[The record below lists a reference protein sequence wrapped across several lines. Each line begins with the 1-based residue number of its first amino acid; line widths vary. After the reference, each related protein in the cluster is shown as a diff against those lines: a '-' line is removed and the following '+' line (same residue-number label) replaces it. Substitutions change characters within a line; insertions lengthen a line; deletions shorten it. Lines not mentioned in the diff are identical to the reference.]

1 MDDEI
6 EKVAKS
12 CEACLEAKQAPAK
25 APLQPWTW
33 PSKPWQRIHIDYAG
47 PFMGKSF
54 LLAIDAHSK
63 WGEVFE
69 MSSTTTSKTIE
80 TLRQLF
86 AAYGLPHQLVSDNGP
101 QFTSDEFAVFL
112 RRNGVKH
119 TRCTPYHPSSNGEA
133 ERFVRTFKQAMK
145 AGRHDGLPL
154 SHRLQSFLLT
164 YRSTPHS
171 TTNRAPCEL
180 FLGRKIRT
188 RLDLL
193 RSSVEEHVLQQQAR
207 QKDQHDWHTR
217 HRTFEEGQKVM
228 VKGRRPGSASW
239 IPGKINH
246 KTGPLTYVVD
256 MENGSAWR
264 CHVDQMKACL
274 ETELSL
280 PTSQS
285 DCGDEE
291 WSLAPGEVECGPEDY
306 EESASEQDS
315 EESNIEPDESAS
327 DSDSMEVSGTSDHEE
342 SRSTAD
348 HEVSGEASMEPAAN
362 IPLATKHKYPLRD
375 RAKHRRFT

>member
-119 TRCTPYHPSSNGEA
+119 IRCTPYHPSSNGEA

-145 AGRHDGLPL
+145 AGQYDGLPL

-164 YRSTPHS
+164 STPHS

-180 FLGRKIRT
+180 FLGQKIRT

-193 RSSVEEHVLQQQAR
+193 RSSVEEHVLQQQ
-207 QKDQHDWHTR
+207 
-217 HRTFEEGQKVM
+217 
-228 VKGRRPGSASW
+228 
-239 IPGKINH
+239 
-246 KTGPLTYVVD
+246 
-256 MENGSAWR
+256 
-264 CHVDQMKACL
+264 
-274 ETELSL
+274 TELSL

-285 DCGDEE
+285 DRGDEE
-291 WSLAPGEVECGPEDY
+291 CSLAPGEVECGPEDS

-342 SRSTAD
+342 SRSTTD
-348 HEVSGEASMEPAAN
+348 HEVSREASMEPAAN
-362 IPLATKHKYPLRD
+362 IPLTTKHKYPLRD